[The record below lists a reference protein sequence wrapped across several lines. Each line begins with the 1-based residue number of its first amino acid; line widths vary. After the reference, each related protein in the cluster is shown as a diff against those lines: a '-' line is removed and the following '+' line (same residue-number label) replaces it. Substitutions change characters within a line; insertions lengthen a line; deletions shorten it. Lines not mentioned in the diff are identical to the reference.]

1 MYNIR
6 LQKDRTNIVLDAAK
20 LEDFCP
26 VDAIC
31 DSIPDIM
38 LYVTELEEKVRGYRG
53 QTQKLQADIRFL
65 EGKVNN
71 LKSQKFR
78 QNKKKGK

>member
-6 LQKDRTNIVLDAAK
+6 LDKDRKAILTESAK
-20 LEDFCP
+20 EGDDCN
-26 VDAIC
+26 VDAVC
-31 DSIPDIM
+31 DSIPDVI
-38 LYVTELEEKVRGYRG
+38 LYVAELEEKVRGYRG
-53 QTQKLQADIRFL
+53 QTQKLQADVRFL
-65 EGKVNN
+65 EGKINN

>member
-6 LQKDRTNIVLDAAK
+6 LDKDRKSILLDAAK
-20 LEDFCP
+20 LEDECP
-26 VDAIC
+26 VDAVC
-31 DSIPDIM
+31 DSIPDVI

-53 QTQKLQADIRFL
+53 QVQKLQADVRFL